1 MTRPR
6 GIHAT
11 AGRPRRAEPHASASP
26 ERVTQLELGF
36 EAPPA
41 LPVGTVSGAIRRAQL
56 ADGRIVYRLERA
68 RRRTLAV
75 YVDRHGV
82 LARAPL
88 SMPVSEIDAFLNQK
102 SRWIRR
108 RLRDSTHEIPVFAWR
123 PGARFPVL
131 GREIQLAPIAGS
143 RIARLSEGRLE
154 IGVQRHGDAAELREQ
169 TLAWIKAEARA
180 LFAARVAIYSSRL
193 DVPLPRLRLSSA
205 RGQWGS
211 CHEDGRV
218 LLAWRLY
225 HTPPALIDYVVA
237 HEIAH
242 LKELNHSR
250 RFWAVV
256 ARLYPDHE
264 AARRELRQ
272 LGRRLPDL
280 EAAR

>member
-1 MTRPR
+1 MNRSRKRPV
-6 GIHAT
+6 
-11 AGRPRRAEPHASASP
+11 PRNAAPASAP
-26 ERVTQLELGF
+26 LERQPQLELGF
-36 EAPPA
+36 ESA
-41 LPVGTVSGAIRRAQL
+41 LAISSPSVRGAIRRTLL
-56 ADGRIVYRLERA
+56 ADGWIVYRLERA
-68 RRRTLAV
+68 RRRTLAI

-88 SMPVSEIDAFLNQK
+88 AMPTAEIEAFLSQK

-108 RLRDSTHEIPVFAWR
+108 RLRDSVQEIPAFSWR

-131 GREIQLAPIAGS
+131 GREVELAPIAGGS
-143 RIARLSEGRLE
+143 GARLAGERLE
-154 IGVQRHGDAAELREQ
+154 VGVDKHGDSAELREQ
-169 TLAWIKAEARA
+169 TLVWIKHEARA
-180 LFAARVAIYSSRL
+180 LFTERIAIYAGKL
-193 DVPLPRLRLSSA
+193 GVPLPRLRLSNA

-237 HEIAH
+237 HELAH

-256 ARLYPDHE
+256 ARLYPDYE
-264 AARRELRQ
+264 AARGELRQ
-272 LGRRLPDL
+272 FGRRLPDL

>member
-1 MTRPR
+1 MSRSRERP
-6 GIHAT
+6 AT
-11 AGRPRRAEPHASASP
+11 SDRRRRAGPPASAP
-26 ERVTQLELGF
+26 LERVTQLELGF

-41 LPVGTVSGAIRRAQL
+41 AGGAARGAIRRAL
-56 ADGRIVYRLERA
+56 LTDGWIVYRLERA

-88 SMPVSEIDAFLNQK
+88 SMSAAEIDAFLNQK

-108 RLRDSTHEIPVFAWR
+108 RLRDSAQDIPVFAWR

-131 GREIQLAPIAGS
+131 GREVELAPVAGS
-143 RIARLSEGRLE
+143 GIARLSQDRLE
-154 IGVQRHGDAAELREQ
+154 IGVRRHDDPAELRER
-169 TLAWIKAEARA
+169 TLAWIKSEARA
-180 LFAARVAIYSSRL
+180 LFAERVAVYARL
-193 DVPLPRLRLSSA
+193 LGVAQPSLRLSNA
-205 RGQWGS
+205 RGRWGS

-225 HTPPALIDYVVA
+225 HTPPALIDYVVS
-237 HEIAH
+237 HELAH

-256 ARLYPDHE
+256 ARLCPDYE
-264 AARRELRQ
+264 AARRELRL